1 MYWSWGVRETPSA
14 DVRHRLVVR
23 HESVSEYSDEYW
35 LLRMVVCLRR
45 GLQRILESLQ
55 WLALPLLGLGLHLY
69 INLFPLSAAPIP
81 CFFFFSSYLAASQ
94 ATRGTPYPP
103 RCFCALWR
111 PHHG

>member
-81 CFFFFSSYLAASQ
+81 CFFCFSSYLAASQ
-94 ATRGTPYPP
+94 ATRGTTYPP
-103 RCFCALWR
+103 
-111 PHHG
+111 